1 MSDNN
6 IDEKDADAEYLCE
19 MELFQIEQAF
29 LDTVF
34 DDDGN
39 EVEPE

>member
-1 MSDNN
+1 MEED
-6 IDEKDADAEYLCE
+6 DDADFEYLCE
-19 MELFQIEQAF
+19 MGLFEIEQAF